1 MTAIE
6 ESINFILSH
15 FQEPIFPR
23 RIFTPIQKQIKI
35 ENTDEILKYF
45 KESKLYDCR
54 ISAFPY
60 LEKYQ
65 ITIHGLQPPDILF
78 IDFDASQFKSG
89 RALYL
94 ALVRTLKNIQERF
107 NSNSQP
113 TILESGSGGYHIIQP
128 LEVMDLGRVDQFS
141 KWSTDPNK
149 EFLRFAERWL
159 SDGKADFN
167 HYNNVSMN
175 NYLLRV
181 PNSINSKTNTEVK
194 IVQRWNGV
202 RPDVRFVYSYFLA
215 YLVDK
220 RNERHNSYAISD
232 NNWIEYCKR
241 KRSR

>member
-1 MTAIE
+1 MTTIE
-6 ESINFILSH
+6 DGINFILSH

-23 RIFTPIQKQIKI
+23 RIFTPIQKQVMVSNV
-35 ENTDEILKYF
+35 EEILKYF

-54 ISAFPY
+54 ISAFPF
-60 LEKYQ
+60 LENWYIKL
-65 ITIHGLQPPDILF
+65 HGPQPPDILF
-78 IDFDASQFKSG
+78 IDLDVSQFKSG

-94 ALVRTLKNIQERF
+94 ALVQTLKNIQDRF

-128 LEVMDLGRVDQFS
+128 LQVIDLGRIDQFS

-159 SDGKADFN
+159 SDGKADYN
-167 HYNNVSMN
+167 HYNNISMN

-181 PNSINSKTNTEVK
+181 PNSINSKTNAEVK

-202 RPDVRFVYSYFLA
+202 KPDVRFVYSYFLA

-220 RNERHNSYAISD
+220 RNQPHYSRVISN
-232 NNWIEYCKR
+232 NNWIEYCKS

>member
-128 LEVMDLGRVDQFS
+128 LQVIDLGRVDQFS

>member
-1 MTAIE
+1 MTAE
-6 ESINFILSH
+6 YLH
-15 FQEPIFPR
+15 FLFWENWY
-23 RIFTPIQKQIKI
+23 IK
-35 ENTDEILKYF
+35 L
-45 KESKLYDCR
+45 
-54 ISAFPY
+54 
-60 LEKYQ
+60 
-65 ITIHGLQPPDILF
+65 HGSQPPDILF
-78 IDFDASQFKSG
+78 IDLYASQFKTG

-94 ALVRTLKNIQERF
+94 ALVRTLKNIQDRF
-107 NSNSQP
+107 NSDSQP

-128 LEVMDLGRVDQFS
+128 LQVIDFGRVDQFT

-159 SDGKADFN
+159 SDDKADYN

-175 NYLLRV
+175 NYLLKI
-181 PNSINSKTNTEVK
+181 PNSVNSKTNTEVK

-220 RNERHNSYAISD
+220 RNEPHYSGVDSN
-232 NNWIEYCKR
+232 NNWIEYCK

>member
-6 ESINFILSH
+6 ESINFVLSH

-35 ENTDEILKYF
+35 ESTDEILKYF
-45 KESKLYDCR
+45 NESRLYDCR
-54 ISAFPY
+54 ISAFSL
-60 LEKYQ
+60 LENWYIKL
-65 ITIHGLQPPDILF
+65 HGSQPPDILF
-78 IDFDASQFKSG
+78 IDLDASQFKSG

-94 ALVRTLKNIQERF
+94 ALVRTLKNIQDRF
-107 NSNSQP
+107 NSDSQP

-128 LEVMDLGRVDQFS
+128 LQVIDLGRVDQFS
-141 KWSTDPNK
+141 RWSTDPNK

-159 SDGKADFN
+159 SNGKADYN

-220 RNERHNSYAISD
+220 RRIQRYTGFSN
-232 NNWIEYCKR
+232 NNWIEYCNR
-241 KRSR
+241 KRVR

>member
-1 MTAIE
+1 MTPIE
-6 ESINFILSH
+6 DGINFILSH

-23 RIFTPIQKQIKI
+23 KIFTPILKQIKI

-45 KESKLYDCR
+45 KESKFYDCR
-54 ISAFPY
+54 ISAFPF

-65 ITIHGLQPPDILF
+65 ITMHGPQPPDILF
-78 IDFDASQFKSG
+78 IDLDASQFKSG

-94 ALVRTLKNIQERF
+94 ALVKTLKNIQDRF
-107 NSNSQP
+107 NSGSQP

-128 LEVMDLGRVDQFS
+128 LQVIDLGRVDQFS
-141 KWSTDPNK
+141 NWSADPNK

-159 SDGKADFN
+159 SDGKADYN

-181 PNSINSKTNTEVK
+181 PNSINSKTNSEVK

-215 YLVDK
+215 YLVDN
-220 RNERHNSYAISD
+220 RNKSHTGSTIRI
-232 NNWIEYCKR
+232 NNWIEYCKT